1 MISRLSPLQ
10 HRIIETLAGLGWTL
24 TGGGALAGFHL
35 GHRETRDLDFF
46 WRGRTSLG
54 HLPDDVIGRLR
65 AAGLTA
71 ERQQTAETFCRL
83 LVGDG
88 GDSLPVDLVAD
99 QAPQIEASQ
108 EVAPGISVDTPHEI
122 LVNKLTAMLSR
133 WAVRDMVDVQ
143 ALVEAGGD
151 LERALHDAPKKDGG
165 FSPET
170 LAWVLDTTVATRAV
184 PLELAAFKEL
194 LIKRLLAP

>member
-10 HRIIETLAGLGWTL
+10 HRIIDTLSGLGWTL

-46 WRGRTSLG
+46 WRGRTALN
-54 HLPDDVIGRLR
+54 HLPDEVIGRLR
-65 AAGLTA
+65 GAGLTA
-71 ERQQTAETFCRL
+71 DRQQTAETFCRL

-88 GDSLPVDLVAD
+88 QDALPVDLVAD
-99 QAPQIEASQ
+99 QAPQIEDAV
-108 EVAPGISVDTPHEI
+108 EVSPGICVDSAHEI
-122 LVNKLTAMLSR
+122 LVNKLTCMLSR
-133 WAVRDMVDVQ
+133 WATRDLVDVQ
-143 ALVEAGGD
+143 ALVAAGGD
-151 LERALHDAPKKDGG
+151 LERALADAPKKDGG

-170 LAWVLDTTVATRAV
+170 LAWVLDTTVPARAV
-184 PLELAAFKEL
+184 PPELAEFKAA